1 MKKYWSRRIRDMVP
15 YVPGEQPKDRVFI
28 KLNTNE
34 NPYSPSPK
42 ALEAL
47 REAADDRLRL
57 YPDPECAQLRS
68 AIAAAHNLSP
78 EQVFPGNGSDEVLA
92 FCFQAFF
99 DPDRPVC
106 FADITYTF
114 YAVYAEYFGLNA
126 KLIPL
131 EEDFAL
137 PVAPFC
143 GGDSGGVVLANPNAP
158 TGLEVKRED
167 IVRILESNPQAVVL
181 VDEAYIDFGGR
192 SADTLV
198 GRYDNLVVVRTLSKG
213 HGLAGMRVGYALG
226 HPDLMA
232 ALRCVRDSINSYTV
246 DRAAQAAAAA
256 SIADAA
262 YFEAQAAKVS
272 ATRDRAAA
280 QLRELGFVV
289 TDSKA
294 NFLFVHHP
302 RVPAKAL
309 LDGLRQQG
317 ILVRWF
323 DRPRISDHLRIT
335 VGTDEEMDALYHSL
349 KKLTEEPQA

>member
-34 NPYSPSPK
+34 NPYPPSPK

-57 YPDPECAQLRS
+57 YPDPECAQLRA
-68 AIAAAHNLSP
+68 AIAAAHGLSP
-78 EQVFPGNGSDEVLA
+78 EQVFAGNGSDEVLA

-114 YAVYAEYFGLNA
+114 YAVYAEYFGLTPR
-126 KLIPL
+126 LIPL
-131 EEDFAL
+131 GEDFSL

-143 GGDSGGVVLANPNAP
+143 AGDSGGVVVANPNAP
-158 TGLEVKRED
+158 TGLEVHRAD
-167 IVRILESNPQAVVL
+167 LVRILESNPQAVVL
-181 VDEAYIDFGGR
+181 VDEAYIDFGGI
-192 SADTLV
+192 SADALV
-198 GRYDNLVVVRTLSKG
+198 DRYDNLVVVRTLSKG
-213 HGLAGMRVGYALG
+213 HGLDGLRVGYALG

-232 ALRCVRDSINSYTV
+232 ALRCGRDSINSYNV
-246 DRAAQAAAAA
+246 DRAAQAATAA
-256 SIADAA
+256 SIADTA
-262 YFEAQAAKVS
+262 YFEAQAARVQAIRTRS
-272 ATRDRAAA
+272 AERLRA
-280 QLRELGFVV
+280 LGFDV

-302 RVPAKAL
+302 KVAAKTL
-309 LDGLRQQG
+309 LDGLRQRG

-323 DRPRISDHLRIT
+323 DRPRISGHLRIT
-335 VGTDEEMDALYHSL
+335 VGTDEEMDALCAAL
-349 KKLTEEPQA
+349 QELTEEHL

>member
-34 NPYSPSPK
+34 NPYPPSPK

-47 REAADDRLRL
+47 RETADDRLRL
-57 YPDPECAQLRS
+57 YPDPECAQLRTT
-68 AIAAAHNLSP
+68 IAATHGLSP
-78 EQVFPGNGSDEVLA
+78 EQVFAGNGSDEVLA

-114 YAVYAEYFGLNA
+114 YAVYAEYFGLTPR
-126 KLIPL
+126 LIPL
-131 EEDFAL
+131 GEDFSL

-143 GGDSGGVVLANPNAP
+143 AGDNGGVVVANPNAP
-158 TGLEVKRED
+158 TGLEVPRAD
-167 IVRILESNPQAVVL
+167 LIRILESNPQAVVL
-181 VDEAYIDFGGR
+181 VDEAYIDFGGT
-192 SADTLV
+192 SADNLV
-198 GRYDNLVVVRTLSKG
+198 DQYDNLLVVRTLSKG

-256 SIADAA
+256 SIADTA

-280 QLRELGFVV
+280 QLRALGFDV

-294 NFLFVHHP
+294 NFLFVSHP
-302 RVPAKAL
+302 KRTGKAL
-309 LDGLRQQG
+309 LDGLREQG

-323 DRPRISDHLRIT
+323 DRPRIGNYLRIS
-335 VGTDEEMDALYHSL
+335 VGTDDEMDALRAAL
-349 KKLTEEPQA
+349 KALTEG